1 MRASAIM
8 ETMEEVIFWLEVIW
22 TPGLALTA
30 FLLLP
35 RPVDALQHDKIFC
48 EQGLEG
54 RAMAVV
60 EIDGGPS
67 SSWFSEPGR

>member
-1 MRASAIM
+1 LKIDHARVGVM

-35 RPVDALQHDKIFC
+35 RPED
-48 EQGLEG
+48 
-54 RAMAVV
+54 
-60 EIDGGPS
+60 
-67 SSWFSEPGR
+67 